1 MGDFL
6 LRARGVMS
14 SANPTP
20 EFLVDASESIK
31 ALFADHGFTILAA
44 CIIVPTVL
52 SYILPHLQSIGGLFT
67 SNRVD
72 PRLAEKMVQRR
83 MELEAKFI
91 ADAEK
96 EKQARK
102 LKQIEKE
109 NRQQEE
115 REQGKAMFENSSS
128 TKGRKLGGA
137 VPAFPSE
144 CCLTLR
150 CGCSQEETK
159 VPSDGPICVCC
170 LLIVVLG
177 RTFKLQTEWH
187 PKAWRRM
194 RLRIGHLT

>member
-1 MGDFL
+1 MGEST
-6 LRARGVMS
+6 RGVMS

-96 EKQARK
+96 QARK

-128 TKGRKLGGA
+128 TKGRKLGRAPVGDEGLSSYK
-137 VPAFPSE
+137 PS
-144 CCLTLR
+144 
-150 CGCSQEETK
+150 GIQ
-159 VPSDGPICVCC
+159 
-170 LLIVVLG
+170 
-177 RTFKLQTEWH
+177 
-187 PKAWRRM
+187 RR
-194 RLRIGHLT
+194 GGG

>member
-1 MGDFL
+1 
-6 LRARGVMS
+6 MS

-96 EKQARK
+96 EKQ
-102 LKQIEKE
+102 
-109 NRQQEE
+109 
-115 REQGKAMFENSSS
+115 
-128 TKGRKLGGA
+128 
-137 VPAFPSE
+137 
-144 CCLTLR
+144 
-150 CGCSQEETK
+150 
-159 VPSDGPICVCC
+159 VC
-170 LLIVVLG
+170 
-177 RTFKLQTEWH
+177 
-187 PKAWRRM
+187 
-194 RLRIGHLT
+194 

>member
-1 MGDFL
+1 MG
-6 LRARGVMS
+6 RARGVMS

-20 EFLVDASESIK
+20 EFLVDAS
-31 ALFADHGFTILAA
+31 A

-52 SYILPHLQSIGGLFT
+52 SYILPHLQSIGSLFT

-128 TKGRKLGGA
+128 TKGRKLGG
-137 VPAFPSE
+137 
-144 CCLTLR
+144 
-150 CGCSQEETK
+150 
-159 VPSDGPICVCC
+159 
-170 LLIVVLG
+170 
-177 RTFKLQTEWH
+177 
-187 PKAWRRM
+187 
-194 RLRIGHLT
+194 

>member
-1 MGDFL
+1 MGERTRRD
-6 LRARGVMS
+6 VI
-14 SANPTP
+14 
-20 EFLVDASESIK
+20 SESD
-31 ALFADHGFTILAA
+31 ARVPCGRQREHQGFVCRPRVHHPGGVHHSAHCAFIHPSASA
-44 CIIVPTVL
+44 
-52 SYILPHLQSIGGLFT
+52 SIGGLFT

-137 VPAFPSE
+137 PGGDEGLSSYKPS
-144 CCLTLR
+144 
-150 CGCSQEETK
+150 GIQ
-159 VPSDGPICVCC
+159 
-170 LLIVVLG
+170 
-177 RTFKLQTEWH
+177 
-187 PKAWRRM
+187 RR
-194 RLRIGHLT
+194 GGG